1 MTTEPLP
8 DKYKIEAAIE
18 KAAKEVME
26 MIFKEEDIMLP
37 MLDEV
42 ATPTDWKMVRD
53 DEEEIGY
60 TLISPPLPWK
70 PTEAELRRSGQQAG

>member
-1 MTTEPLP
+1 
-8 DKYKIEAAIE
+8 
-18 KAAKEVME
+18 
-26 MIFKEEDIMLP
+26 

-70 PTEAELRRSGQQAG
+70 PTEAELEEAANKPVNSTIAAELNRLCPYNWCKF

>member
-1 MTTEPLP
+1 
-8 DKYKIEAAIE
+8 
-18 KAAKEVME
+18 
-26 MIFKEEDIMLP
+26 MLP

-60 TLISPPLPWK
+60 TPDLSTAAIGNRPK
-70 PTEAELRRSGQQAG
+70 RN